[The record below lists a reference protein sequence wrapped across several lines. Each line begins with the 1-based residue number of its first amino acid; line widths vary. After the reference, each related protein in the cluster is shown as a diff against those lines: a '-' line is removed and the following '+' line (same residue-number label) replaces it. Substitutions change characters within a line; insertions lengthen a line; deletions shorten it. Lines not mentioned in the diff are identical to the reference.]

1 MARTKYRFFQALRA
15 KRTSKFRRARA
26 ATNTANRT
34 IQGNAVP
41 EQDNGNRDGEALECP
56 NFILLGYQQKK
67 HFKDIYKGFVRYGI
81 VDHGKMVGKMQ
92 ALWTGCQN
100 HTDGLKKYWLNLQVE
115 QRGHFRMLRRKRM
128 ITRRNIRNATK
139 LGLIQ
144 PADPDKEAVDQEN
157 PLNADI
163 DAVEQGIP
171 TLNQNDQA
179 FKFRRNSNFES
190 IMNAWQLNLRE
201 PEVPKAIT
209 PVNLTKPFR
218 SEVSI
223 GELLALNKK
232 GNKGRAK
239 GGKHHRKM
247 SNDLDD
253 TIADQLGAL
262 KLGNTEHDGD
272 EEGKVDVESSN

>member
-26 ATNTANRT
+26 ATNAPNR
-34 IQGNAVP
+34 IVQGDVVP
-41 EQDNGNRDGEALECP
+41 EQNNGNRDGEALECP

-81 VDHGKMVGKMQ
+81 VDHGKMIGKMQ
-92 ALWTGCQN
+92 ALWAGCQN

-144 PADPDKEAVDQEN
+144 PADPDEEAVDQEN

-163 DAVEQGIP
+163 DAIEQGIP

-179 FKFRRNSNFES
+179 FKFRRNSNSAS
-190 IMNAWQLNLRE
+190 IMKAWKLKLQDPGGSE
-201 PEVPKAIT
+201 DVK
-209 PVNLTKPFR
+209 PVNPTKPFR

-223 GELLALNKK
+223 GELLALNK

-239 GGKHHRKM
+239 GGKHQKKM
-247 SNDLDD
+247 SINLDD
-253 TIADQLGAL
+253 TITDQLKAL
-262 KLGNTEHDGD
+262 KLENTEHDGD
-272 EEGKVDVESSN
+272 EEGKVDVEGSN